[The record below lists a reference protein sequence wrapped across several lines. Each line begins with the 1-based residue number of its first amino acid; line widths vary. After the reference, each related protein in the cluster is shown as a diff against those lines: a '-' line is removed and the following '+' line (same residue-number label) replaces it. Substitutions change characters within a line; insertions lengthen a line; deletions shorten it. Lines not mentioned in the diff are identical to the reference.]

1 MQPNREFFEQQ
12 NVINDV
18 RQESLF
24 ALPRRAAELDRTH
37 VLHSKRRYWIGRRAQ
52 DIVLSLAALLVLWP
66 LMLIIALV
74 IWIDSPGASP
84 IFAQERVGRDGKR
97 FMFLNLRWMKT
108 IDDLHREWAVKRPV
122 SCAARTTK
130 SFGRGF
136 RHRSGHF
143 KPVAAA
149 ESGAFRRPSEP
160 APIHRTA

>member
-97 FMFLNLRWMKT
+97 FMFLNLRWMQVVYE
-108 IDDLHREWAVKRPV
+108 LHKIQVIIQDVVCRG
-122 SCAARTTK
+122 RTRFPLT
-130 SFGRGF
+130 SDF
-136 RHRSGHF
+136 RHSIAGF
-143 KPVAAA
+143 AGVFAD
-149 ESGAFRRPSEP
+149 
-160 APIHRTA
+160 

>member
-97 FMFLNLRWMKT
+97 FMFLNLRWME
-108 IDDLHREWAVKRPV
+108 IIVDLHRECAVNRPV
-122 SCAARTTK
+122 SCAAITTK
-130 SFGRGF
+130 RTKRGF
-136 RHRSGHF
+136 RHQFGCF
-143 KPVAAA
+143 KLIAAA
-149 ESGAFRRPSEP
+149 
-160 APIHRTA
+160 

>member
-1 MQPNREFFEQQ
+1 MNVGRIRTIRAMGWGEKGMQPNREFFEQQ

-97 FMFLNLRWMKT
+97 FMFLNLRWMEVVHE
-108 IDDLHREWAVKRPV
+108 LHKMQT
-122 SCAARTTK
+122 RTRWIIGAKYTT
-130 SFGRGF
+130 FWLANGF
-136 RHRSGHF
+136 RHSTAGF
-143 KPVAAA
+143 AGVFAA
-149 ESGAFRRPSEP
+149 
-160 APIHRTA
+160 